1 MKVHTLTLAVLASLA
16 STAVTAETVDPLKKA
31 FIDDSA
37 VKVQFRL
44 RYEDVDVAN
53 VDQQNQ
59 TTLRTRLNYQTG
71 DLYNLF
77 AVAEVDDVRST
88 DNEPLIGDYKY
99 TQINQGYIG
108 YKGPAETLAKL
119 GRQRILLDNQRFV
132 GGVGFRQN
140 EQTYDAVSVKNTAI
154 EGLTAYYAYVANVNR
169 IFPEGSGKEE
179 HENETNLV
187 NLNYK
192 ALDFAKI
199 SAYAYLIDN
208 IDVPSFSNDTYGIRA
223 TGDIKLDALKLSY
236 EAEYAQQSEG
246 SDNPVS
252 YSASYYKLGA
262 GVNFDFIGAKVGY
275 EVLGSDDGKA
285 GFITPLATLHAFNGW
300 TDKFLFGGKGNWE
313 NGLVDTHFVVTA
325 KLAGLKLLAKYHKF
339 DSDYGDIDM
348 GKEWGVAAT
357 YPFAKYY
364 SVGVKYASFS
374 GADAGYGFSN
384 DTDKLWLT
392 LQAKY

>member
-59 TTLRTRLNYQTG
+59 TTLRTRLNYKTG
-71 DLYNLF
+71 DIYNLF
-77 AVAEVDDVRST
+77 AVAEIDDVRST
-88 DNEPLIGDYKY
+88 DNEPLIADYKY
-99 TQINQGYIG
+99 TQINQGFIG

-187 NLNYK
+187 NINYK

-199 SAYAYLIDN
+199 SGYAYLIDN
-208 IDVPSFSNDTYGIRA
+208 IDVASFSTDTYGIRA

-262 GVNFDFIGAKVGY
+262 GVNFDAFGAKIGY

-313 NGLVDTHFVVTA
+313 NGLVDTHFIVTA

>member
-1 MKVHTLTLAVLASLA
+1 MKVHALTLAVLASLA
-16 STAVTAETVDPLKKA
+16 STAVTAETLDPLKKA

-59 TTLRTRLNYQTG
+59 TTLRTRLNYKTG
-71 DLYNLF
+71 DIYNLF

-88 DNEPLIGDYKY
+88 DNEPLIADYKY

-108 YKGPAETLAKL
+108 YRAPAETLALL

-187 NLNYK
+187 NINYK

-199 SAYAYLIDN
+199 SGYGYLIDN
-208 IDVPSFSNDTYGIRA
+208 IDVPSFSTDTYGIRV
-223 TGDIKLDALKLSY
+223 TGDIKLDALKLNY

-262 GVNFDFIGAKVGY
+262 GINFDAFGAKVGY

-313 NGLVDTHFVVTA
+313 NGLVDTHFIVTA

-392 LQAKY
+392 MQAKY

>member
-199 SAYAYLIDN
+199 SGYAYLIDN

>member
-16 STAVTAETVDPLKKA
+16 STAATAETADPLKKA

-71 DLYNLF
+71 DLYNLY
-77 AVAEVDDVRST
+77 AVAEIDDVRSSK
-88 DNEPLIGDYKY
+88 NEPLIGDYKY
-99 TQINQGYIG
+99 TQINQSYIG
-108 YKGPAETLAKL
+108 YKGPAETLALL

-179 HENETNLV
+179 NESETNLV
-187 NLNYK
+187 NINYK

-199 SAYAYLIDN
+199 SGYAYLIDN
-208 IDVPSFSNDTYGIRA
+208 IDVAAFSTDTYGIRA

-236 EAEYAQQSEG
+236 EAEFAQQSEAAN
-246 SDNPVS
+246 NPET
-252 YSASYYKLGA
+252 YSATYYHLGA
-262 GVNFDFIGAKVGY
+262 GINFDAFGAKVSY

-313 NGLVDTHFVVTA
+313 NGLVDTSFALTA

-348 GKEWGVAAT
+348 GQEWGVSAT

-384 DTDKLWLT
+384 DTDKLWVT

>member
-1 MKVHTLTLAVLASLA
+1 MKVHALTLAVLASLT
-16 STAVTAETVDPLKKA
+16 STAATAETVDSLKKA

-44 RYEDVDVAN
+44 RYEDVDVAS
-53 VDQQNQ
+53 VGDQNQ

-71 DLYNLF
+71 DIYNLY
-77 AVAEVDDVRST
+77 AVAEIDDVRST
-88 DNEPLIGDYKY
+88 DNEPLIADYKY

-108 YKGPAETLAKL
+108 YRAPAETLALL

-154 EGLTAYYAYVANVNR
+154 EGLTAYYAYVATVNR

-199 SAYAYLIDN
+199 SGYAYLIDN
-208 IDVPSFSNDTYGIRA
+208 LDVPSFSTDTYGIRA

-246 SDNPVS
+246 SNNPVS

-262 GVNFDFIGAKVGY
+262 GINFDAFGAKLGY

-313 NGLVDTHFVVTA
+313 NGLVDTHFIVTA

-348 GKEWGVAAT
+348 GQEWGVAAT

-364 SVGVKYASFS
+364 SLGVKYASFS

>member
-1 MKVHTLTLAVLASLA
+1 MKVRALTLAIIAGLAS
-16 STAVTAETVDPLKKA
+16 SAVAADTVDPLKKA

-44 RYEDVDVAN
+44 RFEQADVDT
-53 VDQQNQ
+53 VDKQDQ
-59 TTLRTRLNYQTG
+59 TTIRTRLNYKTG
-71 DLYNLF
+71 DIYNFF
-77 AVAEVDDVRST
+77 ALAEVDDVRST
-88 DNEPLIGDYKY
+88 DNEPLIADYEY
-99 TQINQGYIG
+99 TQINQAFIG
-108 YKGPAETLAKL
+108 YKAPAETLLKY

-140 EQTYDAVSVKNTAI
+140 EQTYDAFSVKNTAI
-154 EGLTAYYAYVANVNR
+154 ENLTAYYSYVNNVNR
-169 IFPEGSGKEE
+169 IFPEGSGKES
-179 HENETNLV
+179 HTNETSLL

-192 ALDFAKI
+192 AGDIANI
-199 SAYAYLIDN
+199 TGYAYLIDN
-208 IDVPSFSNDTYGIRA
+208 TNVAAFSTDTYGVRA
-223 TGDIKLDALKLSY
+223 TGKLKLDAIKLSY

-246 SDNPVS
+246 GDNPTK
-252 YSASYYKLGA
+252 YTANYYKLGA
-262 GVNFDFIGAKVGY
+262 GIGFDAFGAKVGY
-275 EVLGSDDGKA
+275 EVLGSDDGAA

-313 NGLVDTHFVVTA
+313 NGIVDTHVILTA

-339 DSDYGDIDM
+339 ESDYGDIDM

-357 YPFAKYY
+357 YPFAKHY